1 MDIMVIVYAILAYLI
16 GSIPS
21 GLIIGKTFFNTDVRQ
36 YGSKNIGATNPYRVI
51 GSIIILLW
59 TYVYDLRWYPCY
71 DGP

>member
-36 YGSKNIGATNPYRVI
+36 YGSKNIGALTHI
-51 GSIIILLW
+51 AL
-59 TYVYDLRWYPCY
+59 
-71 DGP
+71 

>member
-36 YGSKNIGATNPYRVI
+36 YGSKNIC
-51 GSIIILLW
+51 LLY
-59 TYVYDLRWYPCY
+59 TSDAA
-71 DGP
+71 DE